1 MSESNSTG
9 GGIGFCGVLGITFTV
24 LRLCNVIDWPWWV
37 VLLPIWV
44 PIVLLLLVFVALV
57 IANG

>member
-9 GGIGFCGVLGITFTV
+9 GGIGFCGVLGITFIV